1 MKLNDVAPKATHKSI
16 NKICESRFGFQIDFK
31 NLSMGKAKQLTRAI
45 SETLSKVRH
54 SSGIHSSEQN
64 PKYMELITVRE
75 GLASWMRTQTT
86 LTESEMGQAEAI
98 LAAKDMVDSV
108 QDMIEKI
115 GKLQHEQLPA
125 LIDTIRDQ
133 IGSAQADQYKQ
144 TVGQTLNGLVDQL
157 GQAREQLD
165 NGARGLTGETPTDMS
180 MGGDMGADMGGEMGA
195 DDMGSI
201 DDLGADDMGSEE
213 DDFAATDAAAGG
225 EAALGRD
232 RR

>member
-1 MKLNDVAPKATHKSI
+1 MKLNDIGPKATHTKI
-16 NKICESRFGFQIDFK
+16 NQICESRFGFQIDFR

-45 SETLSKVRH
+45 NETLSKVRR
-54 SSGIHSSEQN
+54 SSSIHSSEQN

-75 GLASWMRTQTT
+75 GLAQWMRTQTT

-108 QDMIEKI
+108 QDMIEKV

-144 TVGQTLNGLVDQL
+144 TVGQTLEGLVGQL
-157 GQAREQLD
+157 SQAREQLD
-165 NGARGLTGETPTDMS
+165 QGARGLTGEAAPTDMAL
-180 MGGDMGADMGGEMGA
+180 GGDMGADMGADMGGDA
-195 DDMGSI
+195 GSI
-201 DDLGADDMGSEE
+201 DDLGAEDMGDE
-213 DDFAATDAAAGG
+213 FGATDAAAGG
-225 EAALGRD
+225 ASAAGRD